1 MSVTRIETG
10 VAVGY
15 WDRWGVT
22 HALKELIANA
32 KDATVTYLGST
43 YTVEWEPSGKT
54 GFMTISDTGGGF
66 DKRCLMLGAGEE
78 IRAGD

>member
-32 KDATVTYLGST
+32 KDAT
-43 YTVEWEPSGKT
+43 
-54 GFMTISDTGGGF
+54 GGGF